1 MGDLLVLCYHCVS
14 ETWPAPTSVKPGDLD
29 RQLAAFV
36 RRGYRGATFAD
47 ALTAP
52 PAAKTLVV
60 TFDDAHRSVLELAAP
75 LLERH
80 GLPATVFVPTDYPD
94 SGRPMAWE
102 GYDPWLGTEFESELD
117 CLGWEE
123 LRGLAA
129 KGWEIASHTKSH
141 PRLPR
146 LDEAAIAAELTDSR
160 LALEEQMGEPCRSV
174 AYPYGDYDDRV
185 LRAAG
190 EAGYR
195 FGATIP
201 RGARD
206 PLPLGWPRV
215 GVYFGDRADRLVL
228 RAWTRRL
235 GPSAAVGAALKLKG
249 LRGR

>member
-1 MGDLLVLCYHCVS
+1 MGDLLVLCYHSVS
-14 ETWPAPTSVKPGDLD
+14 ETWPAPTSVKPGDLE
-29 RQLAAFV
+29 RQLSAFV
-36 RRGYRGATFAD
+36 RRGYRGATFSD

-52 PAAKTLVV
+52 PAARTVVV
-60 TFDDAHRSVLELAAP
+60 TFDDAHRSVLEVAAP
-75 LLERH
+75 LLDRL

-102 GYDPWLGTEFESELD
+102 GYDPWLGSRWERELD

-129 KGWEIASHTKSH
+129 KGWEIGSHTKSH

-146 LDEAAIAAELTDSR
+146 LDQAGIDAELVDSR
-160 LALEEQMGEPCRSV
+160 KTCEENIGLPCASV

-190 EAGYR
+190 NAGYR

-201 RGARD
+201 RKAEA

-215 GVYFGDRADRLVL
+215 GVYFGDGAERLML
-228 RAWTRRL
+228 RARSRRL
-235 GPSAAVGAALKLKG
+235 GPSAVVSAGLKLKG
-249 LRGR
+249 LRSR